1 MSLSICSCVNHS
13 APSLPSVYRPRV
25 LHRCICHRFKATQP
39 KLVRKVNSLN
49 CAVNSIHQPKGNFIL
64 SSFFFVIFFLYIF
77 YSPFVLPLFWCW
89 ATKAYISLSFFFL
102 FFSVSPP
109 PPLIEVYNVA
119 RIEKKRGNLIPL
131 VPNVVYIYI
140 YISRTNKRKRESAM
154 GKYESYRYRP
164 TVSFWSRLLSVISD
178 GQADESRAPAHQPA
192 LLLAIIFPGLS
203 YPYIQHSEPNEVV
216 RIYSGMFLNLFGN
229 PIISARPESHSPL

>member
-1 MSLSICSCVNHS
+1 MLSNQSLYF
-13 APSLPSVYRPRV
+13 PL
-25 LHRCICHRFKATQP
+25 
-39 KLVRKVNSLN
+39 
-49 CAVNSIHQPKGNFIL
+49 
-64 SSFFFVIFFLYIF
+64 FFF
-77 YSPFVLPLFWCW
+77 
-89 ATKAYISLSFFFL
+89 SF

-192 LLLAIIFPGLS
+192 LLLAIILPGLS